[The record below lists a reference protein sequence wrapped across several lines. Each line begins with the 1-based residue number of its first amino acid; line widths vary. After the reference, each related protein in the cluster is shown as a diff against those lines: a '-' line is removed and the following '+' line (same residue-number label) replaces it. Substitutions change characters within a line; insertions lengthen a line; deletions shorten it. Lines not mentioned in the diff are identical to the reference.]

1 MIGDIMSVSRLRMAT
16 DGQGVSTLVAFFDCP
31 LKCKYCINNACHDTE
46 NVFPGA
52 PRAAYKP
59 EELLEVLKKDEIY
72 YLMTGGGVVFGGGEP
87 LLQSSFIHEVCQL
100 MDPRWAK
107 RIETSL
113 NVPWRYVQPL
123 VEDIDEWIIDIKD
136 MDRFVYEEYT
146 GVNNEKVVQ
155 NLFRLKDIIPAE
167 RFHIRIPRIPE
178 YNTKENVE
186 KSIEWIKNVLGVE
199 PEVFNYYALPHTVKE
214 PDWFR
219 GDDEE

>member
-1 MIGDIMSVSRLRMAT
+1 M
-16 DGQGVSTLVAFFDCP
+16 
-31 LKCKYCINNACHDTE
+31 
-46 NVFPGA
+46 
-52 PRAAYKP
+52 
-59 EELLEVLKKDEIY
+59 
-72 YLMTGGGVVFGGGEP
+72 
-87 LLQSSFIHEVCQL
+87 
-100 MDPRWAK
+100 
-107 RIETSL
+107 
-113 NVPWRYVQPL
+113 